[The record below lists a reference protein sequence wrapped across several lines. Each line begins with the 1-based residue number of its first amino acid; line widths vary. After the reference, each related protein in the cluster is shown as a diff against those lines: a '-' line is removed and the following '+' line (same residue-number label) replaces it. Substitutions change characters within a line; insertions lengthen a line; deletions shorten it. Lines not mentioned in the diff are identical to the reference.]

1 MRVEARLCHDP
12 SIVRP
17 TLLIVDDHEAFRAS
31 ARTLLELE
39 GFQVVGLAE
48 SGEEALTEVE
58 RLHPDVVLLDVQLP
72 GADGFAVA
80 STLARRPD
88 APRVVLVSSR
98 GRDAYAA
105 RLDDAPVRGFLSK
118 SELSGKALLAL
129 VG

>member
-1 MRVEARLCHDP
+1 M
-12 SIVRP
+12 VRP

-39 GFQVVGLAE
+39 GFDVVGLAE
-48 SGEEALTEVE
+48 SGEEALTAVE

-80 STLARRPD
+80 STLAQRSD

-118 SELSGKALLAL
+118 AELSGTALLAL